1 MPKVSIDGLLKGEF
15 VDVIQLDILHDQQ
28 PDPGLRLGN
37 DRLRR
42 SFGATDLEDVD
53 IEELL
58 VELVALGV
66 PFTLAAELVPWH
78 LHIEIVDIQLT
89 LYEANFS
96 KTSTK
101 SPASCQV

>member
-1 MPKVSIDGLLKGEF
+1 MPKVFIDGLLKGEF
-15 VDVIQLDILHDQQ
+15 VDVVQLNILHDQQ

-42 SFGATDLEDVD
+42 SLGATDLKDVD
-53 IEELL
+53 VEDLL
-58 VELVALGV
+58 VELVALSV
-66 PFTLAAELVPWH
+66 PFPLESELGSGFSR
-78 LHIEIVDIQLT
+78 IEGVDVKLT
-89 LYEANFS
+89 LYAANFS

>member
-1 MPKVSIDGLLKGEF
+1 MPKVFIDGLLKGEF

-58 VELVALGV
+58 KDSDMKTNVSDRSRLLLLEIFSVPLV
-66 PFTLAAELVPWH
+66 
-78 LHIEIVDIQLT
+78 D
-89 LYEANFS
+89 
-96 KTSTK
+96 
-101 SPASCQV
+101 